1 MCQNSTPSCPSL
13 LLRLRGYDVD
23 LQAVQTNDEDEA
35 AVAENDG
42 DIHATYDLISNFW
55 NAIVLRI
62 LDAIA
67 LPGREI
73 TSTSDFVCDSKA
85 MDSRAEIL
93 SQEGSPNNITA
104 HGRIN
109 RILRPIRS
117 VISRRSRRRGLHTS
131 VRKETKGG
139 YEIMRVFGKKRW
151 VGGEEEKGYDVD
163 SLEQTDTEDDT
174 TRADVDGLRIRALPK
189 ILTKPVEQL
198 SPAQR
203 QTVKDIGLGRLLDL
217 QITNLSRQMGLWLV
231 ENFDPRS
238 CTLQLQNG
246 QTIHI
251 TVDDVAAVL
260 GLPKGHIEITKR
272 TTKALPEI
280 LKEWRWIFE
289 KTIAY
294 ITPKALTRKMIE
306 VDAADPWFK
315 RHFALLVMS
324 ALIDPMVNG
333 ENAPPEEGNPSILV
347 SDVPQ
352 PPQPPQPQKEDN
364 PMPEGLHVNTY
375 LQTHSWFKKMFESA
389 RQLLGFKAQEDQQLT
404 FSHQEDAFWGDPEF
418 LNTVD
423 EIVRAMQKRTY
434 LNDVPSFSL
443 GLTQEEQT
451 RRWDD
456 VSVVAREYNECPR
469 ILLLKPNTEI
479 PTTIIDAWVAILNNN
494 EEDRLSARLFASIW
508 TTLYTVVNPL
518 GDEDERY
525 KKFIDSY
532 LVDKSF
538 AMETRWQN
546 IQHQAF
552 LFKFLSGLKSTYK
565 ANKIEK
571 LKVKMMKMAWRDN
584 RKKIDC
590 DVFLMRHIETF
601 RG

>member
-42 DIHATYDLISNFW
+42 DIHATYDLISNF
-55 NAIVLRI
+55 
-62 LDAIA
+62 
-67 LPGREI
+67 
-73 TSTSDFVCDSKA
+73 C
-85 MDSRAEIL
+85 
-93 SQEGSPNNITA
+93 
-104 HGRIN
+104 
-109 RILRPIRS
+109 
-117 VISRRSRRRGLHTS
+117 
-131 VRKETKGG
+131 
-139 YEIMRVFGKKRW
+139 
-151 VGGEEEKGYDVD
+151 
-163 SLEQTDTEDDT
+163 LEQTDAEDDT

-364 PMPEGLHVNTY
+364 PMPEGLQNTPTAI
-375 LQTHSWFKKMFESA
+375 LEDDRFKKMFESA

-423 EIVRAMQKRTY
+423 EIVRAVQKRTY

-456 VSVVAREYNECPR
+456 VSVVAREYNEC
-469 ILLLKPNTEI
+469 E
-479 PTTIIDAWVAILNNN
+479 
-494 EEDRLSARLFASIW
+494 
-508 TTLYTVVNPL
+508 
-518 GDEDERY
+518 
-525 KKFIDSY
+525 
-532 LVDKSF
+532 
-538 AMETRWQN
+538 
-546 IQHQAF
+546 
-552 LFKFLSGLKSTYK
+552 
-565 ANKIEK
+565 
-571 LKVKMMKMAWRDN
+571 
-584 RKKIDC
+584 
-590 DVFLMRHIETF
+590 
-601 RG
+601 